1 MALIVNPIAG
11 MGGRVGLKGTDGVL
25 ELAIKKGAR
34 PVAPDRAVEF
44 LGELREQKGNT
55 QIEIVTCPGVMGE
68 EEAKAAFTSAKLLPT
83 KVGKETTSQDTVE
96 AILDALKEKVDLL
109 VFVGGDGTAKNVLEA
124 MKGSTDVPPVLGVP
138 SGVKMYSGIFAIN
151 PADAAAAVV
160 AFAGGN
166 AQLSNFE
173 VMDADENAI
182 RNDVF
187 SVKLYGYL
195 KGLYVPSRIQGSK
208 EVSPD
213 TGDERS
219 SQEAIARFV
228 IDEMPPGG
236 TFLLGPGTTVERIA
250 DLLGVRKT
258 LLGVDIYEEGKV
270 ILDVNES
277 QILQEIEDWSNT
289 WLIVS
294 PIGHQGMLLGRGNQ
308 QVSPEI
314 IKRIGKKHII
324 VVATRHKLESVEERV
339 LRVDTGNPETDDML
353 RGPIRVV
360 TNYKEGIMMQIQ

>member
-1 MALIVNPIAG
+1 
-11 MGGRVGLKGTDGVL
+11 
-25 ELAIKKGAR
+25 
-34 PVAPDRAVEF
+34 
-44 LGELREQKGNT
+44 
-55 QIEIVTCPGVMGE
+55 
-68 EEAKAAFTSAKLLPT
+68 
-83 KVGKETTSQDTVE
+83 
-96 AILDALKEKVDLL
+96 
-109 VFVGGDGTAKNVLEA
+109 
-124 MKGSTDVPPVLGVP
+124 
-138 SGVKMYSGIFAIN
+138 
-151 PADAAAAVV
+151 
-160 AFAGGN
+160 
-166 AQLSNFE
+166 
-173 VMDADENAI
+173 
-182 RNDVF
+182 
-187 SVKLYGYL
+187 VKLYGYL

-228 IDEMPPGG
+228 IDEMPPSG

-314 IKRIGKKHII
+314 IKQLGKKHII
-324 VVATRHKLESVEERV
+324 VVATRHKLESVEERI
-339 LRVDTGNPETDDML
+339 LRVDTGDPEVDEML